1 MPAVMSSSPYS
12 VCCYIRWMMNTSE
25 VLREVMLETGTT
37 QSNLARVSG
46 VRQPTISKILT
57 GRLGV
62 SDEQLQRLLSCMG
75 FELEVVRRPVR
86 PSLNR
91 SETRSWR
98 LHRRISSHL
107 TSDSLREWTPT
118 LRRNLL
124 RLGASVQ
131 GEPHVSN
138 LGEWTRLVDE
148 SEVLRL
154 HRVLTGLDRHSIEMR
169 EVSPFGGILSQEERQ
184 QALVEAD

>member
-1 MPAVMSSSPYS
+1 MSSYADS
-12 VCCYIRWMMNTSE
+12 
-25 VLREVMLETGTT
+25 
-37 QSNLARVSG
+37 
-46 VRQPTISKILT
+46 VRQPTISQILT
-57 GRLGV
+57 GRIGV

-75 FELEVVRRPVR
+75 YDLEVVRQPVR

-91 SETRSWR
+91 SEMRSWR
-98 LHRRISSHL
+98 LHRHLSRGL

-118 LRRNLL
+118 LRTNLF
-124 RLGASVQ
+124 RLESNVQ
-131 GEPHVSN
+131 GEPHVRN

-148 SEVLRL
+148 GDVLWL

-184 QALVEAD
+184 HALAEAG